1 MNLRG
6 FELFLTREQWG
17 YVLDGLIEHVATL
30 RKRKGINSESTA
42 DATVC
47 EVEALIGT
55 IGDKTEEQ
63 KLGLAIAENDGRTWG
78 NK

>member
-47 EVEALIGT
+47 EVETLIGT
-55 IGDKTEEQ
+55 IGDK
-63 KLGLAIAENDGRTWG
+63 AEAL
-78 NK
+78 